1 MQEEKRRREEAL
13 AKGPRPNDHVI
24 VEEAVHVDAT
34 QRRSPVGRP
43 HSPDYNRDF
52 FFRNLDFE
60 IRNQLQVD
68 EVAEFSVTDF
78 EMATKI
84 SEAVLGLFDPPKDDD
99 GLEDGNEKH
108 ERGEELSP
116 SPVERVK
123 YPLVV
128 TDGTA
133 CVGGNVLS
141 FCDFFTHVN
150 AVENDATRVQ
160 MLQHNLQVLSKT
172 NAKCIHASYL
182 DVMLGLQQD
191 VVFLDPPWGGPE
203 YKDLERVD
211 LFLGGVPLHEICT
224 RLQGTA
230 KCVVLKVPS
239 NFDDEKFAQF
249 VPGKVVIRR
258 DLKKM
263 HLVLLDFR

>member
-24 VEEAVHVDAT
+24 VEE
-34 QRRSPVGRP
+34 
-43 HSPDYNRDF
+43 
-52 FFRNLDFE
+52 
-60 IRNQLQVD
+60 
-68 EVAEFSVTDF
+68 DF